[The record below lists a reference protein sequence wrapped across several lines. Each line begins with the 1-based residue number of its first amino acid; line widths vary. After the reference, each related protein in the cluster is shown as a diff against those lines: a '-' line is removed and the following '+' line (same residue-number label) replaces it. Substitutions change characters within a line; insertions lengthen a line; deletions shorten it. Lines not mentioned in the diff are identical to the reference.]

1 MVASS
6 MGKKRRRRVRVREL
20 LGFQWRSRRMPTKT
34 WQHRIGR
41 VCVYVCYLKRDT
53 KLFDLFKRGALKIEF
68 EAVFKGVPS
77 ILSDSY

>member
-1 MVASS
+1 MEIEKIADKD
-6 MGKKRRRRVRVREL
+6 MATPNWKGL
-20 LGFQWRSRRMPTKT
+20 C
-34 WQHRIGR
+34 I
-41 VCVYVCYLKRDT
+41 CYLKRDT